1 MAVELRGVTGT
12 DPNDRPRPPY
22 GLLRGASLFLD
33 FDGTLVDL
41 APTPGEVE
49 VGEPLRALVAGLH
62 DRLGGRI
69 AIVSGRPLAE
79 IAAFL
84 HPVALPIGGSHGL
97 ELRLPGGSLDT
108 PSRPEGLDK
117 ALARMHALAADW
129 PGVLVEEKP
138 LGAALH
144 YRGAPQAEAACRR
157 LAAEAADVTGLAL
170 QPGKMVFELK
180 PAGGDKGRA
189 LGLFMADPLFAGTH
203 PVFLGDDLTD
213 EAGFA
218 AAAAAGG
225 AGILV
230 GEARATAARFRLD
243 GVAAARAWLTEE
255 AEALA

>member
-1 MAVELRGVTGT
+1 VTGT
-12 DPNDRPRPPY
+12 EPIDRPRPPN

-41 APTPGEVE
+41 APTPGEVQ
-49 VGEPLRALVAGLH
+49 VGARLRDLLARLH
-62 DRLGGRI
+62 DRLRGRI
-69 AIVSGRPLAE
+69 AILSGRPLAE

-84 HPVALPIGGSHGL
+84 DPVALPIGGSHGL
-97 ELRLPGGSLDT
+97 ELRLPDGTLDA
-108 PSRPEGLDK
+108 PARPEGLD
-117 ALARMHALAADW
+117 HALAGMRALAAEW

-144 YRGAPQAEAACRR
+144 FRGAPDAEAACRR

-180 PAGGDKGRA
+180 PQGGDKGRA
-189 LGLFMADPLFAGTH
+189 LGLFMADPLFEGSR

-225 AGILV
+225 AGILI
-230 GEARATAARFRLD
+230 GEARPTAARFRLAD
-243 GVAAARAWLTEE
+243 VATALAWLADE